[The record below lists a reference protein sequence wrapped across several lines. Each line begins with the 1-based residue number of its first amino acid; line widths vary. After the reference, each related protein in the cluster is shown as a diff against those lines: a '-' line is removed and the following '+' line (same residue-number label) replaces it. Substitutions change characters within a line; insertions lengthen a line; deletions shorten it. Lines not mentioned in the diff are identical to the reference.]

1 MKQKKLRS
9 ALLSMFAAA
18 FTMAALGGIT
28 VLAEGESG
36 EETYARYKLTPADYE
51 IVNTGYIDISC
62 KFEYLEL
69 GKIAGTDKVATGIS
83 FSTSAGTLSDGK
95 GHEIPYLLGDS
106 GHNGTFE
113 NPVDLAVYD
122 SVDDTFKTT
131 IYIDTN
137 TFWASYPGTY
147 EGKLNLAAR
156 WTTGSGSVETET
168 HSIALTITVPT
179 DVVASG
185 TCGTDASWTLYNDG
199 RMVISGT
206 GAMDD
211 YGDVHQNCPW
221 RFNTYSSM
229 ITAVVVENGITHI
242 GDYSFYQCYNIAS
255 VSFPE
260 SLTSI
265 GVNAFGYCENL
276 KQAILPKNLHII
288 DRYAFEACDKLASIS
303 IPNSVTTIGDYAFT
317 RCPFISI
324 TLPDSV
330 TNIGKGAFSSCG
342 NLYKAVLPS
351 TITTIPEK
359 MFSGC
364 RNLSQFTFP
373 ASVTDIGED
382 AFSACGFTTLSIP
395 STVTSIGESAFSNND
410 NLKTLVIP
418 SSITVIS
425 SHAFTGCE
433 VLESVTIP
441 SSVTK
446 IDNNAFSW
454 CEKLTSIGIPN
465 SVTSIGDHVF
475 TRSGLTNI
483 DIPYGVTELGE
494 GAFSDCYDLET
505 VTIPG
510 SVTVIGERAF
520 ENCWKLSG
528 AVIPSGVTRIEKQ
541 TFSGSA
547 IKSVTI
553 PDTVTY
559 IGYQAFYNCNGL
571 TEVVL
576 PKNLTTIESMAFMGC
591 SKITSIDIPGKVTKI
606 GDNAFNGCEKVT
618 ELHCYA
624 DPDRLSW
631 EDPYSYAF
639 ARPYGSHKTI
649 CYVPRNTLSRY
660 TSGKFAKVNVTFT
673 EEISMDIGEHLY
685 GYTLSLEGDIGVN
698 FYMKFNDIDALSS
711 NAEMVFTIRDL
722 DGTKTRTQS
731 VKVNSVTPKD
741 GYYIFKCKVNA
752 KEMTSLITAQIVDG
766 NTMSAPYTYTVQ
778 QYADYILKNPA
789 KYADEQDLVKAM
801 LNYGA
806 YSQIYFGYNTDRL
819 ANSILSESDKNV
831 SGVTAATLA
840 DYEDKLTEADTR
852 FENPV
857 SHMSAY
863 YANLSLESETTL
875 NIKFKGVPAGTVF
888 KLGDKVL
895 DVDIKSDDL
904 TTVSITGISAKELNS
919 YFTITI
925 IFSNSQEYS
934 FTYSPMNYC
943 YNVLHRNRSD
953 ELSNTVRALYLYNLA
968 ADSYKAN

>member
-9 ALLSMFAAA
+9 ALLSIFAAA

-113 NPVDLAVYD
+113 NLVDLAVYD

-156 WTTGSGSVETET
+156 WTTESGSVETET

-185 TCGTDASWTLYNDG
+185 TCGTDASWKLYNDE
-199 RMVISGT
+199 RLVISGT
-206 GAMDD
+206 GAMKD
-211 YGDVHQNCPW
+211 YGSSTDTSPW
-221 RFNTYSSM
+221 SGVAYRSL
-229 ITAVVVENGITHI
+229 IKKVVIESGITHI
-242 GDYSFYQCYNIAS
+242 GNYSFYFCQDIESAS
-255 VSFPE
+255 IPDTV
-260 SLTSI
+260 TTI
-265 GVNAFGYCENL
+265 GIDAFGQCENL
-276 KQAILPKNLHII
+276 SSVNIPNSVQII
-288 DRYAFEACDKLASIS
+288 GNYAFWRCRHLSSIS
-303 IPNSVTTIGDYAFT
+303 IPNSVTTIGKYAFSECAFLT
-317 RCPFISI
+317 I

-330 TNIGKGAFSSCG
+330 TNIGESAFSSCR
-342 NLYKAVLPS
+342 NLYKAVLPNS
-351 TITTIPEK
+351 ITTIPK
-359 MFSGC
+359 SMFEGC
-364 RNLSQFTFP
+364 RNLSQ
-373 ASVTDIGED
+373 VTIPSSITGIDEY
-382 AFSACGFTTLSIP
+382 AFAACGFTTLSIQ
-395 STVTSIGESAFSNND
+395 STITSIGHGAFSNND
-410 NLKTLVIP
+410 LLKTVVIP
-418 SSITVIS
+418 SSMTDIGTYTFFS
-425 SHAFTGCE
+425 CDS
-433 VLESVTIP
+433 LESVTIP
-441 SSVTK
+441 DTVTQ
-446 IDNNAFSW
+446 IGANVFSW
-454 CEKLTSIGIPN
+454 CEKLTSIEIPS
-465 SVTSIGDHVF
+465 SVTSIGNF
-475 TRSGLTNI
+475 AFNRSGLTSI

-520 ENCWKLSG
+520 ENCRKLTG

-559 IGYQAFYNCNGL
+559 IGYQAFYNCTGL

-576 PKNLTTIESMAFMGC
+576 PKSLTTIESMAFMGC

-660 TSGKFAKVNVTFT
+660 TSGKFASVNVTFT
-673 EEISMDIGEHLY
+673 EEINMDIGEHLY

-806 YSQIYFGYNTDRL
+806 YSQIYFNYNTRKL
-819 ANSILSESDKNV
+819 ANSILSDSDKDV

-852 FENPV
+852 FETPV

>member
-9 ALLSMFAAA
+9 ALLSIFAAA
-18 FTMAALGGIT
+18 FTIAALGGIT

-36 EETYARYKLTPADYE
+36 EETNARYKLTPADYE

-113 NPVDLAVYD
+113 NLVDLAVYD

-168 HSIALTITVPT
+168 HSIALTMNVPT
-179 DVVASG
+179 KVVASG
-185 TCGTDASWTLYNDG
+185 TCGTDASWKLYNDE
-199 RMVISGT
+199 RLVISGT
-206 GAMDD
+206 GAMKD
-211 YGDVHQNCPW
+211 YGSSTDTSPW
-221 RFNTYSSM
+221 SGVAYRSL
-229 ITAVVVENGITHI
+229 IKKVVIESGITHI
-242 GDYSFYQCYNIAS
+242 GNYSFYFCQDIESAS
-255 VSFPE
+255 IPDTV
-260 SLTSI
+260 TTI
-265 GVNAFGYCENL
+265 GIDAFGHCENL
-276 KQAILPKNLHII
+276 SSVNIPNSVQII
-288 DRYAFEACDKLASIS
+288 GNYAFWRCRHLSSIS
-303 IPNSVTTIGDYAFT
+303 IPNSVTTIGEYAFSECAFLT
-317 RCPFISI
+317 I

-330 TNIGKGAFSSCG
+330 TNIGESAFSSCG

-351 TITTIPEK
+351 TITTIPEN

-382 AFSACGFTTLSIP
+382 AFSACGFTTLSLP

-410 NLKTLVIP
+410 NLKTLIIP

-454 CEKLTSIGIPN
+454 CEKLTSIEIPS
-465 SVTSIGDHVF
+465 SVTSIGNF
-475 TRSGLTNI
+475 AFNRSGLTNI
-483 DIPYGVTELGE
+483 DIPLGVTTLGE
-494 GAFSDCYDLET
+494 GAFTDCYDLET
-505 VTIPG
+505 VTLPDSI
-510 SVTVIGERAF
+510 TTIGERCF
-520 ENCWKLSG
+520 SNCRKLGSV
-528 AVIPSGVTRIEKQ
+528 VIPSGVTSIEKQ

-547 IKSVTI
+547 ITSVTI
-553 PDTVTY
+553 PDTVTT
-559 IGYQAFYNCNGL
+559 IGKSAFYYCFNL
-571 TEVVL
+571 TDIVL
-576 PKNLTTIESMAFMGC
+576 PKNLTTIGEDAFNSC
-591 SKITSIDIPGKVTKI
+591 RFTSIDIPSKVTRI
-606 GDNAFNGCEKVT
+606 ENNAFSGCEKVT

-624 DPDRLSW
+624 DPERLVWIDYDSN
-631 EDPYSYAF
+631 AF
-639 ARPYGSHKTI
+639 ARPSGSHKTI
-649 CYVPRNTLSRY
+649 CYVPQNTLRGYMSD
-660 TSGKFAKVNVTFT
+660 KFASVNVTFT
-673 EEISMDIGEHLY
+673 EEINMDIGEHLY

-766 NTMSAPYTYTVQ
+766 NIMSAPYTYTVQ

-806 YSQIYFGYNTDRL
+806 YSQIYFNYNTRKL
-819 ANSILSESDKNV
+819 ANSILSDSDKDV
-831 SGVTAATLA
+831 SGVTEATLA

-895 DVDIKSDDL
+895 DVDIKSNDL